1 MQTLPDLSFTP
12 LRPCASSRHMRI
24 LVVEDERKVGDFI
37 KRGLQQAHH
46 VVDVAPSVAQAEDAM
61 AVQGYDLLIIDCMLP
76 DGDGRIFCQNLR
88 TRGVDTAV
96 LLLTAKASTADKVFG
111 LDSGADDYL
120 TKPFDFSELLARIR
134 ALGRRHTVVS
144 LGPLSIADLHID
156 PSRRRVIRGGET
168 IRLTPKEYLLL
179 ELLVSN
185 AEKVLTRM
193 EIIQQVWDI
202 NFDPNSN
209 IVDVVIK
216 SLREKIDRNFAP
228 KLIHTVRG
236 SGYIVSTNP

>member
-1 MQTLPDLSFTP
+1 M
-12 LRPCASSRHMRI
+12 
-24 LVVEDERKVGDFI
+24 
-37 KRGLQQAHH
+37 
-46 VVDVAPSVAQAEDAM
+46 
-61 AVQGYDLLIIDCMLP
+61 
-76 DGDGRIFCQNLR
+76 
-88 TRGVDTAV
+88 
-96 LLLTAKASTADKVFG
+96 
-111 LDSGADDYL
+111 
-120 TKPFDFSELLARIR
+120 
-134 ALGRRHTVVS
+134 
-144 LGPLSIADLHID
+144 
-156 PSRRRVIRGGET
+156 
-168 IRLTPKEYLLL
+168 L

-216 SLREKIDRNFAP
+216 SLREKIDRHFDP